1 MREIV
6 PGMPAVP
13 AVQGRE
19 GRDAQ
24 AAVVV
29 YQPFKEH
36 ELRSMRDRILE
47 CKNEPRTIPENKAKV
62 ARDHCS

>member
-13 AVQGRE
+13 AAQGRE
-19 GRDAQ
+19 GRDVQ

-29 YQPFKEH
+29 YQPFKEQ

-47 CKNEPRTIPENKAKV
+47 CKNEPQTICENKAKV
-62 ARDHCS
+62 V